1 MDKESH
7 EIEEAKNIDAPIVT
21 SMIND
26 QVLKDIAVP
35 FESITNRND
44 ESLSQGNQ
52 SMSDA
57 PESQGFDN
65 KRRLLEEDSQK
76 SQ

>member
-7 EIEEAKNIDAPIVT
+7 GIEEAKNIDAPIVT

-26 QVLKDIAVP
+26 QVLKDIVIP

-44 ESLSQGNQ
+44 ESLSQGN
-52 SMSDA
+52 
-57 PESQGFDN
+57 
-65 KRRLLEEDSQK
+65 
-76 SQ
+76 

>member
-1 MDKESH
+1 MEKESH
-7 EIEEAKNIDAPIVT
+7 HVEEAKNIDVPIVT

-26 QVLKDIAVP
+26 QVLKDIVPP
-35 FESITNRND
+35 FESITNRNE
-44 ESLSQGNQ
+44 ESISHENQ

-57 PESQGFDN
+57 PVSQVSGS
-65 KRRLLEEDSQK
+65 KRRLLEVDSQK